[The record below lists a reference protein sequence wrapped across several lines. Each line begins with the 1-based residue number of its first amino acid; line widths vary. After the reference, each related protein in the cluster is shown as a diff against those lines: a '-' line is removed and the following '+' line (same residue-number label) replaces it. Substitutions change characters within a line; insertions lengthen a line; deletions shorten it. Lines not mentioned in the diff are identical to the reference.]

1 MKRQKLQT
9 VYSYRP
15 KIIANS
21 VQHNFS
27 FTLILNEV
35 AEIACLDPCVY
46 SQIFVRKMEES
57 QAKLFLM
64 TKHYF
69 FVFLPS
75 VVGTL

>member
-1 MKRQKLQT
+1 MKRQKLKT
-9 VYSYRP
+9 VYSYHP

-21 VQHNFS
+21 VQNNFS

-35 AEIACLDPCVY
+35 AEIAC
-46 SQIFVRKMEES
+46 QIFVRKMEES

-69 FVFLPS
+69 FVFLPN